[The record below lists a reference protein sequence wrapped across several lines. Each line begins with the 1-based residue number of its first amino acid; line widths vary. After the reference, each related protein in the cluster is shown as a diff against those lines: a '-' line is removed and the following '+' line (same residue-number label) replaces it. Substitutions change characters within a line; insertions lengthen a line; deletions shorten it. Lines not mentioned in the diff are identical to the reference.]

1 MWFAMQKKIKALKKN
16 KILHSVFSPTSIVQ
30 CDIMIAWF
38 ISFTWW
44 KVLAPVVYRTRIANS
59 VFVKRKK
66 PFTYIK
72 QERKFSVALSFFENS
87 FIKEGCLPKDQLKVT
102 FKNSYASM
110 YKKKW
115 VFSINNIYRLSRVMT

>member
-1 MWFAMQKKIKALKKN
+1 MQKKIKALKKN

-87 FIKEGCLPKDQLKVT
+87 FIKEGMST
-102 FKNSYASM
+102 
-110 YKKKW
+110 
-115 VFSINNIYRLSRVMT
+115 

>member
-1 MWFAMQKKIKALKKN
+1 MQKKIKALKKN

-87 FIKEGCLPKDQLKVT
+87 FIKEGMSTYRPIEGDIWKQLCFNV
-102 FKNSYASM
+102 
-110 YKKKW
+110 
-115 VFSINNIYRLSRVMT
+115 